1 MTICVAVKV
10 QDCIV
15 FAADSTSSLQTV
27 GSDGKPVTINTYDH
41 ANKLFNLRKGL
52 PIAAMTAG
60 IGNFGASSI
69 STISKDFRVL
79 LSTKDSEYYIDPDSY
94 TMEQVAT
101 LARKYFFEE
110 RFSKLTPQP
119 SGNFQYWLGGYSSG
133 EDLGEIWRFQID
145 NGTCTDPIC
154 ETDKTVT
161 SGFSWGGAPEAINRL
176 VLGYSQQLGQALVAG
191 GMADADVPG
200 AIAEIGRF
208 TQVVLANPA
217 MPTSDAIDLA
227 RFLAETTKQFVR
239 FLPGS
244 NSVGG
249 SIDIATITKHEN
261 FKWVDRKHFYSPALN
276 PLETDH
282 A

>member
-1 MTICVAVKV
+1 MTVCVAVKV

-15 FAADSTSSLQTV
+15 FAADSTSSLQGV
-27 GSDGKPVTINTYDH
+27 GSDGNPVTINTYDH

-79 LSTKDSEYYIDPDSY
+79 LATEGSDYYIDPDGYS
-94 TMEQVAT
+94 MGQVAT
-101 LARKYFFEE
+101 LARRYFYEE
-110 RFSKLTPQP
+110 RFLKLDPLP
-119 SGNFQYWLGGYSSG
+119 SGNFQYWIGGYSSG

-145 NGTCTDPIC
+145 DGKCTDPIC
-154 ETDKTVT
+154 EADKSVV
-161 SGFSWGGAPEAINRL
+161 SGISWGGAPEAINRL
-176 VLGYSQQLGQALVAG
+176 VLGYGQQLGMALKAG
-191 GMADADVPG
+191 GMSETDVPN

-208 TQVVLANPA
+208 TQVGLANPA
-217 MPTSDAIDLA
+217 MPTSDAVDLA

-249 SIDIATITKHEN
+249 NIDIATITKHEN
-261 FKWVDRKHFYSPALN
+261 FKWVARKHFYSTDLN